1 MKKILSLLFIATLL
15 VGCTTTQKVTYFQ
28 DAKAGDSKNITT
40 LINKIKMQPGDKLSI
55 IVHSKDAEL
64 ASPYNLYTRGQ
75 GGSSASVGGGS
86 NGTHA
91 LYTIDSYG
99 NIDFPGLGKLNIEG
113 KTREE
118 VAEYIKS
125 EIISRKLILDA
136 VVIVEYGNLEFTAL
150 GEVKKPGKHKI
161 EKDLITIVDAIA
173 IAGDLDIRGE
183 RNNVTV
189 LRQDGDAQKVY
200 ELDLT
205 STENLY
211 SSPAYY
217 IQQNDVVYVKPNN
230 KRAGE
235 STINGNT
242 LRSTSF
248 WMSLASFVMALT
260 TFIENR

>member
-64 ASPYNLYTRGQ
+64 ASPYNLYTRAQ
-75 GGSSASVGGGS
+75 GGASGAVGGGGNS
-86 NGTHA
+86 SHS

-99 NIDFPGLGKLNIEG
+99 YIDFPGLGKLNIEG

-173 IAGDLDIRGE
+173 IAGDLDIKGE

-189 LRQDGDAQKVY
+189 LRQDGDAQKIY
-200 ELDLT
+200 EIDLT

>member
-1 MKKILSLLFIATLL
+1 MKKLLTLL
-15 VGCTTTQKVTYFQ
+15 VIATMLVGCSSTKRITYFQ
-28 DAKAGDSKNITT
+28 DAKAGDSKNVTT
-40 LINKIKMQPGDKLSI
+40 LVNKIKMQPGDKISI
-55 IVHSKDAEL
+55 TVHSKDAEL
-64 ASPYNLYTRGQ
+64 AAPYNLTTRTQ
-75 GGSSASVGGGS
+75 GNGTSSGGGNS
-86 NGTHA
+86 A
-91 LYTIDSYG
+91 LYTIDSFG
-99 NIDFPGLGKLNIEG
+99 FIDFPELGKLNIEG

-136 VVIVEYGNLEFTAL
+136 VVIVEYGNQEFTAL
-150 GEVKKPGKHKI
+150 GEVGRPGKHKI
-161 EKDLITIVDAIA
+161 EKDLVTIIDAIA
-173 IAGDLDIRGE
+173 MVGDLNINGL

-189 LRQDGDAQKVY
+189 IRQEGDKQKFY
-200 ELDLT
+200 EIDLT
-205 STENLY
+205 STESIN

-217 IQQNDVVYVKPNN
+217 IQQNDIVYVKPNS

-235 STINGNT
+235 SSINGNN